1 MFVGMALG
9 AANAPAQTP
18 AKKSGPAA
26 KAGDRSFAP
35 VHWDPALPPTAYARN
50 DPKQVFAWV
59 KRKIDAVPGKIDE
72 FSSSADREANAAAV
86 AAAMSAVAPIAFLTK
101 CEAEYDAERQAFMV
115 KQKTTAFRDSLLKQP
130 DAKALTLRKLV
141 LRSDIIESSKSAT
154 QNAYGARSMVT
165 YTQLSELAL
174 GVPAGAM
181 YEPAGAVVR
190 GNYTATV
197 MPYAYEFIHYT
208 TAVSMPAAEAR
219 AKKSPF
225 GCIAVASLEAPYLFS
240 YEERESTTHIA
251 PSLDVIY
258 GTGLLGRLDRVQ
270 VYDKASG
277 KIYATHERDGL

>member
-1 MFVGMALG
+1 MALG

-18 AKKSGPAA
+18 AKKSSPGA
-26 KAGDRSFAP
+26 KAADRSFAP
-35 VHWDPALPPTAYARN
+35 VHWDPAVPPTAYARN

-59 KRKIDAVPGKIDE
+59 KRKIDAVPGK
-72 FSSSADREANAAAV
+72 
-86 AAAMSAVAPIAFLTK
+86 
-101 CEAEYDAERQAFMV
+101 
-115 KQKTTAFRDSLLKQP
+115 
-130 DAKALTLRKLV
+130 
-141 LRSDIIESSKSAT
+141 SDVIESSKSAT

-165 YTQLSELAL
+165 YTDLSELAL
-174 GVPAGAM
+174 GVPSGAM

-197 MPYAYEFIHYT
+197 MPYAYEFIYYT

-240 YEERESTTHIA
+240 YEESESTTRIA
-251 PSLDVIY
+251 PSLDKIN

-277 KIYATHERDGL
+277 KVYATHERDGL